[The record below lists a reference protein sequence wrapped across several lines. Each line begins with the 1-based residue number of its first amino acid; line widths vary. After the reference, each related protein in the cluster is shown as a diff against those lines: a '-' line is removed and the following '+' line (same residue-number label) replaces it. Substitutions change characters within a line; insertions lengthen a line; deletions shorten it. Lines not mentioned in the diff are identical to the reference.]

1 MMEKKEIEQIY
12 PTGPRQWRSWL
23 RKNHVKKDAVW
34 VVFYKKSSGK
44 PTLTWSE
51 AVDEALCFGWIDSTK
66 KTLDE
71 ESSIQ
76 FFSKRKAGSTWSK
89 INKAKVQRLTEEGL
103 MMPAG
108 QASVERAKQNGSWNI
123 LDTVEELT
131 IPKDLEK
138 AFKSRP
144 GSKAFFLSLS
154 KSVRKMMLHRIVMAK
169 RDETREKRI
178 TEIADSMGEKKRM
191 KGF

>member
-1 MMEKKEIEQIY
+1 MEKPEIETFY
-12 PTGPRQWRSWL
+12 PSSQKQWRSWL
-23 RKNHVKKDAVW
+23 QKNHAKKDAVW
-34 VVFYKKSSGK
+34 LIFYKKNAGQ
-44 PTLTWSE
+44 PTLTWSD
-51 AVDEALCFGWIDSTK
+51 AVDEALCFGWIDSIK

-71 ESSIQ
+71 ERSIQ
-76 FFSKRKAGSTWSK
+76 FFSKRKAKSTWSK
-89 INKAKVQRLTEEGL
+89 INKAKVERLADEGL

-108 QASVERAKQNGSWNI
+108 QASIDRAKENGSWTT

-131 IPKDLEK
+131 IPKELEK

-144 GSKAFFLSLS
+144 GSKDFFLSLS

-178 TEIADSMGEKKRM
+178 AEIADSMGEKKRM

>member
-1 MMEKKEIEQIY
+1 MEKKETEQIY
-12 PTGPRQWRSWL
+12 PASPQEWRSWL
-23 RKNHVKKDAVW
+23 KKNHAKKDAVW
-34 VVFYKKSSGK
+34 VIFYKKSSGK
-44 PTLTWSE
+44 PTLSWSE

-66 KTLDE
+66 KTLDHE
-71 ESSIQ
+71 ASIQ
-76 FFSKRKAGSTWSK
+76 FFSKRKAQSTWSK
-89 INKAKVQRLTEEGL
+89 INKAKILRLTGEGL

-108 QASVERAKQNGSWNI
+108 LACIERAKENGSWTI

-138 AFKSRP
+138 AFKARP
-144 GSKAFFLSLS
+144 GSKAFFMSLS

-178 TEIADSMGEKKRM
+178 AEIADSMGQKKRM
-191 KGF
+191 PGF

>member
-1 MMEKKEIEQIY
+1 MEKPEIEQFY
-12 PTGPRQWRSWL
+12 PASPKEWRAWL
-23 RKNHVKKDAVW
+23 KKNHSKADAVW
-34 VVFYKKSSGK
+34 VIFYKKSSGK
-44 PTLTWSE
+44 PTLSWSD

-76 FFSKRKAGSTWSK
+76 FFSRRKAKSTWSK
-89 INKAKVQRLTEEGL
+89 INKAKVERLEAEGL

-108 QASVERAKQNGSWNI
+108 RESIERAKQNGSWTI

-131 IPKDLEK
+131 IPEDLEK

-154 KSVRKMMLHRIVMAK
+154 KSVRKMMLHRIAMAK
-169 RDETREKRI
+169 REETREKRI
-178 TEIADSMGEKKRM
+178 AEIADSAGEKRKPA
-191 KGF
+191 GF